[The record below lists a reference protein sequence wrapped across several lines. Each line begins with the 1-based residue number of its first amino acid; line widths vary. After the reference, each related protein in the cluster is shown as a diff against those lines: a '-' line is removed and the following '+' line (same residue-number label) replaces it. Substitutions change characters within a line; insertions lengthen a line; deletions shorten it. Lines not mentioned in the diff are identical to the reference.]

1 MDSNMAVPPSA
12 EVESSSSWVVNAV
25 MGTTSRCRSCR
36 HRRHSQPCFVSSAER
51 ARRYVSMCCS
61 ALLLPKVEHTVTE
74 ICLPTARSYRQGWEA
89 PSPFKWVDGWSR
101 AMHASCVIKIGFLY
115 RHCTIITNGAPAN
128 TRTTCSTGT
137 RRPTGRSTRSR
148 LYVVDPHVFDDRSFL
163 FGNPRSSGTSLILLF
178 RLRCLC

>member
-89 PSPFKWVDGWSR
+89 PSPFKWVDG
-101 AMHASCVIKIGFLY
+101 CL
-115 RHCTIITNGAPAN
+115 AP
-128 TRTTCSTGT
+128 CT
-137 RRPTGRSTRSR
+137 RRASSKLGFCIVIVPSSQMERRRIHVLHVVPVHVGLPVDLLDLDST
-148 LYVVDPHVFDDRSFL
+148 
-163 FGNPRSSGTSLILLF
+163 
-178 RLRCLC
+178 